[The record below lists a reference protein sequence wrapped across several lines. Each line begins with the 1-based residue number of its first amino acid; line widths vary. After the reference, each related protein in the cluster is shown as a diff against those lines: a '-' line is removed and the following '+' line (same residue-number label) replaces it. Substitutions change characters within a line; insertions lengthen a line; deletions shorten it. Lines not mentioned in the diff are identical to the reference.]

1 MTVWL
6 RLEAMTDKDSAD
18 REETDVPAKEST
30 DEDAD
35 RDKVSKDDD
44 AFVDETSK
52 DSFPTS
58 DPPAW

>member
-1 MTVWL
+1 MDHHKDDPGTD
-6 RLEAMTDKDSAD
+6 RDEA
-18 REETDVPAKEST
+18 DVPAKQST
-30 DEDAD
+30 GDEDDERENSEAEE
-35 RDKVSKDDD
+35 D

>member
-1 MTVWL
+1 MEHEKEHPGT
-6 RLEAMTDKDSAD
+6 D
-18 REETDVPAKEST
+18 REEAEVPAKQPT
-30 DEDAD
+30 GDEDEE
-35 RDKVSKDDD
+35 RDTSKAEED

>member
-1 MTVWL
+1 MDH
-6 RLEAMTDKDSAD
+6 EKDHPGTD
-18 REETDVPAKEST
+18 REDADIPAKQST
-30 DEDAD
+30 DEEEDAS
-35 RDKVSKDDD
+35 SKAEED

>member
-1 MTVWL
+1 MT
-6 RLEAMTDKDSAD
+6 ENEKPGTD
-18 REETDVPAKEST
+18 REETDVPAKNET
-30 DEDAD
+30 DDEKP
-35 RDKVSKDDD
+35 REEVSKDDD

>member
-1 MTVWL
+1 
-6 RLEAMTDKDSAD
+6 MTDKDSTD
-18 REETDVPAKEST
+18 REEADVPAKEST

-35 RDKVSKDDD
+35 RDNVSKEDD

>member
-1 MTVWL
+1 MANEKEHPGTD
-6 RLEAMTDKDSAD
+6 RDEA
-18 REETDVPAKEST
+18 EVPAKQST
-30 DEDAD
+30 GEEGEE
-35 RDKVSKDDD
+35 RDPEAEDD

>member
-1 MTVWL
+1 M
-6 RLEAMTDKDSAD
+6 ADKETPD
-18 REETDVPAKEST
+18 RDETDVPAKEPT
-30 DEDAD
+30 DDDEVD
-35 RDKVSKDDD
+35 RENVSKEDD